1 MIWITRRHVMAGPSG
16 LGLPMSSRKSIGVY
30 TPIDSKVV
38 RFSISSSWLMVSVFH
53 KIVIPSL
60 ADLDCIMADGVLAS
74 WSWLAAGF
82 TETKALLVWTHA
94 WSIKCR

>member
-53 KIVIPSL
+53 KIFILSHRMFGHMHGAL
-60 ADLDCIMADGVLAS
+60 NADKKINCTVCM
-74 WSWLAAGF
+74 
-82 TETKALLVWTHA
+82 ETAK
-94 WSIKCR
+94 